1 MSEKRSLK
9 YTAESGD
16 AGWYNLEWMG
26 AKRRPQCKLL
36 FILGPVVSTYVDSFE
51 TKHAC
56 NRRQNRDEID
66 EIEVIGWLLSPVGA
80 DATIDSSSRLLFP

>member
-1 MSEKRSLK
+1 MPEKRSLK

-26 AKRRPQCKLL
+26 AKRRSRCSLL
-36 FILGPVVSTYVDSFE
+36 SMLEAVASTCADCFE
-51 TKHAC
+51 AKHAC
-56 NRRQNRDEID
+56 NGRQNRDEI
-66 EIEVIGWLLSPVGA
+66 EVIGRLLYPVGA